1 MATND
6 RHTHQV
12 QVHTMQQP
20 RYDQHG
26 GNKSSS
32 LFTQQGGPSTS
43 KVLAVMALLPIGG
56 ILLGLA
62 GITLVGSM
70 IGLAIATPVF
80 IIFSPIIVPAVLTIG
95 LAVAGFLTSGTF
107 GLTGLS
113 SLSFLMNSVRQATG
127 SVPEQID
134 YAKMKLQ
141 DMVEYTGQK
150 TKEVGQTIQ
159 EKAHEIGPEGQVH
172 GGAGAGTK
180 EGRGART

>member
-6 RHTHQV
+6 RHPHQV
-12 QVHTMQQP
+12 QVHTIQHP
-20 RYDQHG
+20 RYEHG
-26 GNKSSS
+26 GNKSSF
-32 LFTQQGGPSTS
+32 FTDQEGPSKS
-43 KVLAVMALLPIGG
+43 KIFAVMALLPVGG

-62 GITLVGSM
+62 GITFVGTM
-70 IGLAIATPVF
+70 IGLAIATPIF

-113 SLSFLMNSVRQATG
+113 SLSFLVNSLRQVTG
-127 SVPEQID
+127 STVPEQID
-134 YAKMKLQ
+134 YAKRRVQ

-159 EKAHEIGPEGQVH
+159 DKAHEIGPEVQVH
-172 GGAGAGTK
+172 GGAK